1 MMTLTSLP
9 LSKVNTP
16 EDALLDWDR
25 LYLDLA
31 PRVYNYF
38 RYRLGHDR
46 DAEDLTSRTF
56 EKAWAAR
63 GSYRS
68 DLAGFSTWVFKIAQ
82 NVVVDHM
89 RAQHAHLP
97 IDFANAVISDESTA
111 TNPETQSD
119 LSRLA
124 RLTRDLAPRE
134 RELIALRYGAELTN
148 RAIAKLTRLS
158 ETNVG
163 STLHRIV
170 KTLRKQW

>member
-68 DLAGFSTWVFKIAQ
+68 DLAGFKWRFPSWLGLLYSPTR
-82 NVVVDHM
+82 NT
-89 RAQHAHLP
+89 
-97 IDFANAVISDESTA
+97 SDESF
-111 TNPETQSD
+111 PYIICRRRFSSPFCVHYS
-119 LSRLA
+119 L
-124 RLTRDLAPRE
+124 
-134 RELIALRYGAELTN
+134 
-148 RAIAKLTRLS
+148 
-158 ETNVG
+158 
-163 STLHRIV
+163 STLILPPRYAV
-170 KTLRKQW
+170 TRS